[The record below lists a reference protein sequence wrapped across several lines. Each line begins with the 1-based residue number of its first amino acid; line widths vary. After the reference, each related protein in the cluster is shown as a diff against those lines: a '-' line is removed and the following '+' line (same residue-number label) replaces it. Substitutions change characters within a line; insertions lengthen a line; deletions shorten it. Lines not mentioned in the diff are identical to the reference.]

1 MSKLEHLH
9 QVLRSTASKVKRKPR
24 WVVAGAVGGVLVAA
38 ALYVAVEGPGD
49 VVTVVQD
56 QLVKP
61 SVEVLSARVKKDPSD
76 GRSQRELGHALF
88 EKNQRLHGL
97 RSYER
102 ALVQDR
108 SLLDDTLL
116 ANLVKS
122 YGTPEQGEAS
132 SLITR
137 MKLVEIEPKLDDLS
151 KDKRYKV
158 RWAALQ
164 TLERLGKASRRD
176 FVNAWMI
183 DLASQDCDIRRS
195 AVENLGREGDRRA
208 LSAIREAKK
217 KDKGTGSWFR
227 GTCLGDRP
235 DEAEE
240 RILAS
245 K

>member
-1 MSKLEHLH
+1 MRKLEQLH
-9 QVLRSTASKVKRKPR
+9 QMLRSTSSKVQRNPR
-24 WVVAGAVGGVLVAA
+24 WMMAGAAGVVLVAA
-38 ALYVAVEGPGD
+38 GVYVAVEGSPRM
-49 VVTVVQD
+49 VAVVQD

-61 SVEVLSARVKKDPSD
+61 SLEELSARVRRDPSD

-88 EKNQRLHGL
+88 EKNKRLPGL

-116 ANLVKS
+116 ANLVKA
-122 YGTPEQGEAS
+122 YGTPEQGDAS

-137 MKLVEIEPKLDDLS
+137 MKLVEVESKLDDLA
-151 KDKRYKV
+151 KDTRYKV

-164 TLERLGKASRRD
+164 TLERLGKASRQD
-176 FVNAWMI
+176 FVSAWMA

-195 AVENLGREGDRRA
+195 AVENLGHEGDKRA

-217 KDKGTGSWFR
+217 KDKGTGNWFT

-235 DEAEE
+235 EEAEK
-240 RILAS
+240 RILATR
-245 K
+245 